1 MMSPKGRFL
10 TNPTRAA
17 EHRHIIVQ
25 PAFLDAVDAAM
36 LQYANSMDDRVI
48 PDVTSGVLLKGAREF
63 LKVFMS
69 LTEQATITPRKDRDN
84 LPNA

>member
-10 TNPTRAA
+10 TNPTRVA

-25 PAFLDAVDAAM
+25 PTFLDAIDAAM
-36 LQYANSMDDRVI
+36 LQYANSMDDRVV

-63 LKVFMS
+63 VKVFMS
-69 LTEQATITPRKDRDN
+69 LTEQPTMTPRKDVDN
-84 LPNA
+84 LKNV